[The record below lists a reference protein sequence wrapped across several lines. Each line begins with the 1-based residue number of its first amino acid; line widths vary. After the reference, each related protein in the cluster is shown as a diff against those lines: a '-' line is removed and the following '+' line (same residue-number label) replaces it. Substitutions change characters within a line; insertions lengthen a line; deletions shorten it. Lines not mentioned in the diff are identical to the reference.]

1 MMTRIRAHVLLGIC
15 CCLAACKSVDEPI
28 PTVPGPLIGDIVVIE
43 DEFEGVPL
51 VVAGSEGRNI
61 IMSYQR
67 MTSDRVVLS
76 FVPVQQAL
84 PILMEDEGGSRW
96 NIFGEAVSGPRM
108 GQQLLPIHSY
118 MGYWFAFAAFFPGV
132 EVYGNPPIEVQYEP
146 QPVSPDWSV
155 SITEVFA
162 GTGKDAIPALET
174 PASFAYKERDFIDT
188 GYYLREDDLIIG
200 IKIGDEIRAYP
211 HPILDWHEVVNDQ
224 LGLQDIAIVY
234 CPFTGTGM
242 AWDRQIGGE
251 LTTFGV
257 SGFLYNNN
265 VVPYDRKTESYWSQ
279 MGGICINGELLGTS
293 PQRYPIIET
302 TWGNWKAM
310 FDLPEIIS
318 EETGYGFIYSEY
330 PYGDYRTNAQS
341 VTFPIRYD
349 DKRLPR
355 KERVHGIVINGK
367 AKVYRFDA
375 VN

>member
-1 MMTRIRAHVLLGIC
+1 MLRIIGSLLIVSC
-15 CCLAACKSVDEPI
+15 WMFSACKQADEPS
-28 PTVPGPLIGDIVVIE
+28 PTVSGPLVGDIVVIE

-51 VVAGSEGRNI
+51 VIAGSAGRKI
-61 IMSYQR
+61 ILSYQR
-67 MTSDRVVLS
+67 MASDSVLLH

-84 PILMEDEGGSRW
+84 PILMEDEEGSQW

-108 GQQLLPIHSY
+108 GQQLLPLHSY

-132 EVYGNPPIEVQYEP
+132 EMYGNPPIEVPYVP
-146 QPVSPDWSV
+146 QPASQDWSV

-174 PASFAYKERDFIDT
+174 PSSFAYKERDFIDT
-188 GYYLREDDLIIG
+188 GYYLQEDDLVIG
-200 IKIGDEIRAYP
+200 LKIGDEIRAYP
-211 HPILDWHEVVNDQ
+211 HSILDWHEVVNDQ

-279 MGGICINGELLGTS
+279 MAGTCINGDLLGTS

-302 TWGNWKAM
+302 TWGNWKSM
-310 FDLPEIIS
+310 FDLPQIIS
-318 EETGYGFIYSEY
+318 EETGYGFIYSRY
-330 PYGDYRTNAQS
+330 PYGDYRTNSQS

-375 VN
+375 VK